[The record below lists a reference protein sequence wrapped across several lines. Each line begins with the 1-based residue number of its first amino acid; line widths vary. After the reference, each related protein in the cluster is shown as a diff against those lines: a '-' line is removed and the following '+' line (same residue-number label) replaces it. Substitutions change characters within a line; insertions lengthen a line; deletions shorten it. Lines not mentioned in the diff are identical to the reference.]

1 MRGVGV
7 ACTVGRHGMG
17 EGDLSEDDGSG
28 GGGCIRDSWEM
39 NTSTTQ
45 EKVSARRDNRR
56 GRRSCFVAMREVEE
70 TSLGMRM
77 TKKQEDN
84 TASDLYSPGG
94 EIRCM
99 GRPSGN
105 CTGHRPLALGF
116 VKRASLA
123 TDLGR

>member
-1 MRGVGV
+1 MVWGRVIYREMMGVG
-7 ACTVGRHGMG
+7 
-17 EGDLSEDDGSG
+17 EGV
-28 GGGCIRDSWEM
+28 CIRDSWEM

-84 TASDLYSPGG
+84 TASDLYSPG
-94 EIRCM
+94 
-99 GRPSGN
+99 
-105 CTGHRPLALGF
+105 
-116 VKRASLA
+116 
-123 TDLGR
+123 